1 MPLSRDTV
9 AWAYRI
15 LLDRDAESDD
25 VLLPKMRAYNTTR
38 ELRHDMVT
46 SDEYHEKN
54 RDFAHSNERNLVI
67 KEIAEGL
74 RLWID
79 LSDHAI
85 GINIL
90 RGRYELNELDFIRRT
105 VRPGQ
110 HVVDCG
116 AHIGYFA
123 MHLAEAVGPAG
134 SVTAFEPFDAQRRV
148 PRTVD
153 SREPLRGSRP
163 ARTLGRRRRARLA
176 AAGLRSQYDQQR
188 RRISSGTRRNPRGT
202 RHPDG
207 PSGRARPAGP
217 AAAHQ
222 LHQGRHRRRRATGLS
237 RRRRAAQGR
246 PPGDPVGTTPAAAR
260 PRLRRHPSPVH
271 RPRCVRAATAATC
284 WAPVCPVRKL
294 TTPRPTASP
303 PSCSC
308 PRDRRQSQRHEDT
321 ETHRVSSWTEPADV
335 NITRSRMLCASSV
348 SLCLCG

>member
-105 VRPGQ
+105 VTPGQ
-110 HVVDCG
+110 AVVDCG

-123 MHLAEAVGPAG
+123 MHLAQAVGPTG
-134 SVTAFEPFDAQRRV
+134 SVTAFEPFDANAECLERSIRENHFEARV
-148 PRTVD
+148 RLERSAVGAAPGSLPLVYAPNTINSGGAFLQGRGEIPWGHTTRTVPVVALD
-153 SREPLRGSRP
+153 GWALTRPISFIKADIEGAEPLAFRGADALLRADRP
-163 ARTLGRRRRARLA
+163 VILSELHALQLDRV
-176 AAGLRSQYDQQR
+176 
-188 RRISSGTRRNPRGT
+188 SG
-202 RHPDG
+202 
-207 PSGRARPAGP
+207 
-217 AAAHQ
+217 
-222 LHQGRHRRRRATGLS
+222 
-237 RRRRAAQGR
+237 
-246 PPGDPVGTTPAAAR
+246 VTPAQFIDEMHGR
-260 PRLRRHPSPVH
+260 GY
-271 RPRCVRAATAATC
+271 RCHLLGAGVPGEEIDD
-284 WAPVCPVRKL
+284 APTNGV
-294 TTPRPTASP
+294 T
-303 PSCSC
+303 
-308 PRDRRQSQRHEDT
+308 
-321 ETHRVSSWTEPADV
+321 
-335 NITRSRMLCASSV
+335 SV
-348 SLCLCG
+348 VFLP

>member
-25 VLLPKMRAYNTTR
+25 VLLPKMRAYDTTR

-67 KEIAEGL
+67 KEIAPGL

-123 MHLAEAVGPAG
+123 MHLADAVGPAG
-134 SVTAFEPFDAQRRV
+134 SVSAFEPFPPNAECLERSIRENQFEGRV
-148 PRTVD
+148 RLERSAVGAAPVRCRW
-153 SREPLRGSRP
+153 S
-163 ARTLGRRRRARLA
+163 TLPI
-176 AAGLRSQYDQQR
+176 RS
-188 RRISSGTRRNPRGT
+188 T
-202 RHPDG
+202 
-207 PSGRARPAGP
+207 
-217 AAAHQ
+217 AAAHFFRDQARFPAGHTTQTVPVVALDGLALPRPISFIKADIEGAEPLAFRGADALLRADRPVILSELHPLQ
-222 LHQGRHRRRRATGLS
+222 LDRVSG
-237 RRRRAAQGR
+237 
-246 PPGDPVGTTPAAAR
+246 VTPAQFIAEMRAR
-260 PRLRRHPSPVH
+260 GY
-271 RPRCVRAATAATC
+271 RCHLLGAGVAGEEITD
-284 WAPVCPVRKL
+284 APNNGVTSVVFL
-294 TTPRPTASP
+294 
-303 PSCSC
+303 
-308 PRDRRQSQRHEDT
+308 
-321 ETHRVSSWTEPADV
+321 PA
-335 NITRSRMLCASSV
+335 
-348 SLCLCG
+348 

>member
-25 VLLPKMRAYNTTR
+25 VLVPKMRAYNTTR

-105 VRPGQ
+105 VTPGQ

-123 MHLAEAVGPAG
+123 MHLAQAVGPTG
-134 SVTAFEPFDAQRRV
+134 SVMAFEPFDANAECLERSIRENQFGARV
-148 PRTVD
+148 RLERSAVGAAPGSLPLVYAPNTINSGGAFLQGRGEIPGGHTTRTVPVVALD
-153 SREPLRGSRP
+153 GLALPRPISFIKADIEGAEPLAFRGADALLRADRP
-163 ARTLGRRRRARLA
+163 VVLSELHPLQLDRVSGVTPAQFIAEMRARDYRCYLLG
-176 AAGLRSQYDQQR
+176 AG
-188 RRISSGTRRNPRGT
+188 
-202 RHPDG
+202 
-207 PSGRARPAGP
+207 
-217 AAAHQ
+217 
-222 LHQGRHRRRRATGLS
+222 
-237 RRRRAAQGR
+237 
-246 PPGDPVGTTPAAAR
+246 V
-260 PRLRRHPSPVH
+260 
-271 RPRCVRAATAATC
+271 
-284 WAPVCPVRKL
+284 
-294 TTPRPTASP
+294 
-303 PSCSC
+303 
-308 PRDRRQSQRHEDT
+308 
-321 ETHRVSSWTEPADV
+321 PADEIEDAPSNGV
-335 NITRSRMLCASSV
+335 TSV
-348 SLCLCG
+348 VFLP

>member
-15 LLDRDAESDD
+15 LLDRDAENDD

-90 RGRYELNELDFIRRT
+90 RGRYELNELDFIRHT
-105 VRPGQ
+105 VQPGQ

-123 MHLAEAVGPAG
+123 MHLAAAVGPGG
-134 SVTAFEPFDAQRRV
+134 SVTAFEPFAANADCLERSIRENRFEDRV
-148 PRTVD
+148 RLHRAAVGAAPGSLPLVYAPNTINSGGAFLQGQDEVPLGHATCTVPVVALDGFLLPRPIRFIKAD
-153 SREPLRGSRP
+153 IEGAEPLAFRGADALLQADRP
-163 ARTLGRRRRARLA
+163 VILSELHPLQLDRVSGVTSARFIAEMRAR
-176 AAGLRSQYDQQR
+176 GYRC
-188 RRISSGTRRNPRGT
+188 
-202 RHPDG
+202 
-207 PSGRARPAGP
+207 
-217 AAAHQ
+217 HQ
-222 LHQGRHRRRRATGLS
+222 LGAGV
-237 RRRRAAQGR
+237 
-246 PPGDPVGTTPAAAR
+246 PGAEIDDA
-260 PRLRRHPSPVH
+260 PSNGV
-271 RPRCVRAATAATC
+271 T
-284 WAPVCPVRKL
+284 
-294 TTPRPTASP
+294 
-303 PSCSC
+303 
-308 PRDRRQSQRHEDT
+308 
-321 ETHRVSSWTEPADV
+321 
-335 NITRSRMLCASSV
+335 SV
-348 SLCLCG
+348 VFLPI